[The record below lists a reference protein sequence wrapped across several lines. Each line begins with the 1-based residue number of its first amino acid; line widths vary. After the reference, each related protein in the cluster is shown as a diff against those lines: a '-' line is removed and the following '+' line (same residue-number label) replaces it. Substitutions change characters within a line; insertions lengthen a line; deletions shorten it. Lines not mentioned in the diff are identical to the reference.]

1 MRAGEGRRRPVARIV
16 VEKPARAFLHA
27 RFAGAREVFPLQR
40 EREAIPGR
48 EREARRPDFAV
59 HAVNFTGS
67 QLLPGH
73 GAGLAATSTNAMTQ
87 DFSVRLLQ
95 AWRVPRCTR
104 QSPARS
110 STSPSSSTA

>member
-1 MRAGEGRRRPVARIV
+1 MRAGEGRRRAVARIV

-27 RFAGAREVFPLQR
+27 GFARAREVFSLQR

-48 EREARRPDFAV
+48 EREARRPDFDV

-95 AWRVPRCTR
+95 AWRVPRWPR
-104 QSPARS
+104 HPPAPR
-110 STSPSSSTA
+110 SPSPSPP